1 MNVRFVLLLVVPCLS
16 APLAAQ
22 QAAPRDPRRAAV
34 TSCPAKTD
42 ATSSAIDLKDGTL
55 VSLRVPQRISSEH
68 IKKGEAIQLVAAHDV
83 CLGDMVVIAEGAI
96 AQAVIERVHRRARV
110 SMDGEITM
118 RIDSVSLVNG
128 QEIPL
133 RAVQKAGHGRK
144 GEVAMATAL
153 YAMSPA
159 MVLFPWML
167 PMLFTIPFDKGEAAE
182 IAAGTEIVAF
192 VHGNQSL
199 QPDQFRLPRIVFSS
213 NPSGAEVTIGDA
225 KIGVTPIT
233 RVLAPGDHLIK
244 MSRTGYQPWE
254 RTLTAIGGKVS
265 VSAELEA
272 RPAP

>member
-1 MNVRFVLLLVVPCLS
+1 
-16 APLAAQ
+16 
-22 QAAPRDPRRAAV
+22 
-34 TSCPAKTD
+34 
-42 ATSSAIDLKDGTL
+42 
-55 VSLRVPQRISSEH
+55 
-68 IKKGEAIQLVAAHDV
+68 
-83 CLGDMVVIAEGAI
+83 
-96 AQAVIERVHRRARV
+96 
-110 SMDGEITM
+110 MDGEITM

-182 IAAGTEIVAF
+182 ITAGTEIVAF